1 MVENDLIT
9 FEELKTSFK
18 SLFDREFNIHLFLST
33 FLSNGI
39 MIFQMYYYSDLPDLQ
54 EKYYGFFMG
63 YIVYKLCQLFTS
75 YYQSTYSGKI
85 QDYYIERN
93 YLEMNVSYKK
103 GLFMSVIIHII
114 TYFPM
119 KWIVMFIFTNTYLKK
134 QNPEFVGGSIA
145 KVGEYITIHFWAV
158 LCGCLTNALT
168 QILSLLNYN
177 TFITYGN
184 IIRILFNICFGVFY
198 RKKYGD
204 IYFIT
209 GLSYADVFGELFV
222 GIYLIIIIQHII
234 HPLSQDYFS
243 FNLDLIKSSF
253 QTLFEV
259 LNIFKFI
266 FYFLLNF
273 YDEIFMLLYV
283 FFFIEKYEI
292 SFYNFFFIC
301 FIFKNMFFKF
311 PRNDKLTIVSFIRK
325 VLNES
330 SENLSIN
337 QSDYEH
343 DARSQTNKNYEWK
356 FFVKSKISNLLVL
369 NILMAITYIFFY
381 LLKGFFI
388 VQITYLN
395 FFVIFLFALNAIIEQ
410 LALFVIN
417 VESCIKKSNQS
428 IQDILIGLCGA
439 IIGFILMF
447 WISHSMGGVTLVIYF
462 MYYYVFF
469 RLDSWGK
476 NYDIMLINMNM
487 DIENQKRE
495 EENAEEMSER
505 SFHRIIP

>member
-177 TFITYGN
+177 TYITYGN
-184 IIRILFNICFGVFY
+184 TN
-198 RKKYGD
+198 
-204 IYFIT
+204 FI
-209 GLSYADVFGELFV
+209 
-222 GIYLIIIIQHII
+222 
-234 HPLSQDYFS
+234 
-243 FNLDLIKSSF
+243 
-253 QTLFEV
+253 
-259 LNIFKFI
+259 
-266 FYFLLNF
+266 
-273 YDEIFMLLYV
+273 
-283 FFFIEKYEI
+283 
-292 SFYNFFFIC
+292 
-301 FIFKNMFFKF
+301 
-311 PRNDKLTIVSFIRK
+311 
-325 VLNES
+325 
-330 SENLSIN
+330 
-337 QSDYEH
+337 
-343 DARSQTNKNYEWK
+343 
-356 FFVKSKISNLLVL
+356 
-369 NILMAITYIFFY
+369 
-381 LLKGFFI
+381 
-388 VQITYLN
+388 
-395 FFVIFLFALNAIIEQ
+395 
-410 LALFVIN
+410 
-417 VESCIKKSNQS
+417 
-428 IQDILIGLCGA
+428 
-439 IIGFILMF
+439 
-447 WISHSMGGVTLVIYF
+447 
-462 MYYYVFF
+462 
-469 RLDSWGK
+469 
-476 NYDIMLINMNM
+476 
-487 DIENQKRE
+487 
-495 EENAEEMSER
+495 
-505 SFHRIIP
+505 